1 MGTTIKYITNMKT
14 RSIGE
19 ILRTEREK
27 KHLSLDRLS
36 VVTSIPIQKI
46 QYLELN
52 QFELLPSA
60 PYVRGYLRTI
70 ARELNLDP
78 EPLISILRR
87 DYKESARGELLPREL
102 LQPPAP
108 KFVFSTRVNVA
119 VIMVI
124 SVVGVMVGYGLIQ
137 AYLAS
142 LPPRLVVTQPAQYQV
157 VAATVVVEG
166 STNPDTSV
174 VINDQ
179 PAMVNSVGGF
189 KGEVVY
195 TTQGLQAINVEVTDR
210 RGQRNQLKR
219 EVIVEF

>member
-1 MGTTIKYITNMKT
+1 MKT
-14 RSIGE
+14 RSVGE

-36 VVTSIPIQKI
+36 VVTNIPVQKI
-46 QYLELN
+46 QFIEEN
-52 QFELLPSA
+52 QFDQLPSA
-60 PYVRGYLRTI
+60 PYVRGYLRVI
-70 ARELNLDP
+70 ARELGLEA

-102 LQPPAP
+102 LQPQAP
-108 KFVFSTRVNVA
+108 KFAFSNRINVA
-119 VIMVI
+119 VIMTI

-142 LPPRLVVTQPAQYQV
+142 QPPRLVVTQPAQYQV
-157 VAATVVVEG
+157 VAATVAVEG
-166 STNPDTSV
+166 TTNPDTSV
-174 VINDQ
+174 IINDQ
-179 PAMVNSVGGF
+179 PASVNSAGAF
-189 KGEVVY
+189 RGEVVF
-195 TTQGLQAINVEVTDR
+195 TAQGLQTITVEVADR

>member
-1 MGTTIKYITNMKT
+1 MKT

-36 VVTSIPIQKI
+36 VVTNIPILKI
-46 QYLELN
+46 QYLEDN

-78 EPLISILRR
+78 EPLISVLRR

-119 VIMVI
+119 VLMVV

-142 LPPRLVVTQPAQYQV
+142 LPPRLVVAQPAQYQV

-166 STNPDTSV
+166 STKPDASV

-179 PAMVNSVGGF
+179 PVMVNNAGGF

-195 TTQGLQAINVEVTDR
+195 TTQGLQTITVEVFDR

>member
-1 MGTTIKYITNMKT
+1 MKT

-36 VVTSIPIQKI
+36 VVTNIPILKI
-46 QYLELN
+46 QYLEDN

-78 EPLISILRR
+78 EPLISVLRR

-119 VIMVI
+119 VLMVV

-166 STNPDTSV
+166 STKPDASV

-179 PAMVNSVGGF
+179 PIMVNNAGGF

-195 TTQGLQAINVEVTDR
+195 TTQGLQTITVEVFDR

>member
-1 MGTTIKYITNMKT
+1 MKT

-36 VVTSIPIQKI
+36 VVTNIPILKI
-46 QYLELN
+46 QYLEDN

-78 EPLISILRR
+78 EPLISVLRR

-119 VIMVI
+119 VLMVV

-142 LPPRLVVTQPAQYQV
+142 LPPRLVVAQPAQYQV

-166 STNPDTSV
+166 STKPDASV

-179 PAMVNSVGGF
+179 PVMVNNAGGF

-195 TTQGLQAINVEVTDR
+195 TTQGLQTINVEVFDR